1 MKFQRFLQKHS
12 NQLTLISFI
21 LIVAGYLGRYAAG
34 FMLVWNV
41 TMLIASVLGGVPIA
55 IHAYQALRVK
65 AISIDLLVTIAVVGA
80 LVIGEYEESAIV
92 TFLFTF
98 GGFLEKKTLEKT
110 RSSIKELTQMAPT
123 TALTADGEEIDI
135 DEVEVDDELLVKTGA
150 QVPVDGVI
158 YEGSGYVNEAS
169 ITGESREIK
178 KAAGDKVFAGS
189 ILENGTLYVRA
200 EKVGEDTTFGKIIE
214 LVEEAQDTKSPAEK
228 FIDRFA
234 KYYTPAVLV
243 IAVLAWIFSRN
254 LELAITILVL
264 GCPGALVIGAP
275 VSNVAGIG
283 NGAKKGVLIKG
294 GDVMNTFSHID
305 TLLFDKTGT
314 LTKGNTEVVAVKNYG
329 ATDELIN
336 RVAAAESQ
344 SDHPLATAIVR
355 KIGDFSPVKFDQ
367 TDVIKGQGIS
377 ADGLLIGNEK
387 LLTGRGVELTAEQK
401 QDLAQ
406 IQAQGASTVLVSTDG
421 KLQLIYGIADEIR
434 PGVKA
439 ALAELKGEG
448 ISRMIMLTGD
458 NEATAKAV
466 AAQLGIDE
474 VRANLM
480 PEQKAQVVRT
490 LKTEDKRIAFIGD
503 GVNDSPSLALADI
516 GIAMGSGTDVAVE
529 TSDVALMKS
538 SFDELVHAY
547 GLAKRTVSNMRQNI
561 IIAIAVVLF
570 LLAGLILG
578 GTGLVPSFV
587 NMGTGM
593 FVHEA
598 SILVV
603 IFNGM
608 RLIGY
613 RSRAEKLSS
622 DVENLQVKHA

>member
-21 LIVAGYLGRYAAG
+21 LIVAGYFGRYAAG
-34 FMLVWNV
+34 SMLVWNL